1 MAAGSTLKAILVN
14 LAGIFLLDLMGVIIK
29 FLGPAYGAAE
39 LAFYRNI
46 FAMIPSFL
54 VLWLSADWQASGRS
68 YRIRQWPL
76 AWVRGAFVSLAQFMF
91 YLSLVRLEFATA
103 STIGFSMSLFIT
115 AFAVPLLGEKVGAIR
130 WISVVIGFA
139 GVVMVMGPGSDAF
152 TWDALLPVGAAIFYA
167 LTSVTSRLFDDEVPT
182 PLMNLYSN
190 ATAIAGA
197 VLLCVVGGGFSP
209 LGSMAEMGLIM
220 VMGTLGG
227 IGVLLLMVSF
237 RMAEPSSLSP
247 FNYFGIPFAIGLGW
261 LFFGEAPFDR
271 LFPGVL
277 LIIGSGLMI
286 VWRERRLR
294 KQALAALAKIETA
307 T

>member
-1 MAAGSTLKAILVN
+1 MAASSTLKAILVN

-29 FLGPAYGAAE
+29 FLGPAYGASE

-46 FAMIPSFL
+46 FAMAPSFL
-54 VLWLSADWQASGRS
+54 VLWLSADWRAKGRS

-76 AWVRGAFVSLAQFMF
+76 AWVRGAFVAMAQFMF

-115 AFAVPLLGEKVGAIR
+115 AFAVPLLGEQVGPVR
-130 WISVVIGFA
+130 WASVLIGFL
-139 GVVMVMGPGSDAF
+139 GVLMVMGIGSDVF

-167 LTSVTSRLFDDEVPT
+167 LTSVTARLFDDDVPT

-190 ATAIAGA
+190 ATSIVGA
-197 VLLCVVGGGFSP
+197 ALLCLAGGGFSP
-209 LGSMAEMGLIM
+209 VGSAADVALIA

-227 IGVLLLMVSF
+227 VGVLLLVVSF
-237 RMAEPSSLSP
+237 RMAEPSTLSP

-261 LFFGEAPFDR
+261 LFFDEAPFDR

-286 VWRERRLR
+286 VWREHSQRQR
-294 KQALAALAKIETA
+294 KLAALAKVAAER
-307 T
+307 

>member
-29 FLGPAYGAAE
+29 ILGPAYGASE

-46 FAMIPSFL
+46 FAMAPSLL
-54 VLWLSADWQASGRS
+54 VLWLLADWRATGRS

-76 AWVRGAFVSLAQFMF
+76 AWVRGAFVAMAQFMF

-115 AFAVPLLGEKVGAIR
+115 AFAAPLLGEQVGPVR
-130 WISVVIGFA
+130 WASVLIGFL
-139 GVVMVMGPGSDAF
+139 GVVMVMGIGSDLF

-167 LTSVTSRLFDDEVPT
+167 LTSVTARLFDDDVPT
-182 PLMNLYSN
+182 PLMNLHSN
-190 ATAIAGA
+190 ATSIVGA
-197 VLLCVVGGGFSP
+197 ALLCLASGGFSP
-209 LGSMAEMGLIM
+209 LGAPADVALIA
-220 VMGTLGG
+220 VMGMLGG
-227 IGVLLLMVSF
+227 VGVLLLVVSF
-237 RMAEPSSLSP
+237 RMAEPSTLAP

-261 LFFGEAPFDR
+261 LFFDEVPFDR

-277 LIIGSGLMI
+277 LIIGSGLII

-294 KQALAALAKIETA
+294 KRALAALGKIEA
-307 T
+307 GA